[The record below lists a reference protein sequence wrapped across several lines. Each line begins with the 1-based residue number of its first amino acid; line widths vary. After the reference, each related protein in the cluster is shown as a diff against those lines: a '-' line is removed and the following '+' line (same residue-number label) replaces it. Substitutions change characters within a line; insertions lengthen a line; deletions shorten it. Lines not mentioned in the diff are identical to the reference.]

1 MIGEKLS
8 PVLEEIENAL
18 WEFEC
23 DYPQIRPDYTTE
35 GFRASCKIFMSAM
48 IDKSFEN
55 MQVKGL
61 SQQEA
66 ELEAQELGQELRQLV
81 LEHTGI
87 DTVDLYSETQ
97 TQF

>member
-18 WEFEC
+18 WEFEF
-23 DYPQIRPDYTTE
+23 DYPHIKPEYTTE
-35 GFRASCKIFMSAM
+35 GFRAACKIFMSAFP
-48 IDKSFEN
+48 DQLYEN
-55 MQVKGL
+55 MQVQGL
-61 SQQEA
+61 SQGEA
-66 ELEAQELGQELRQLV
+66 NIQALILGVSIRQLI
-81 LEHTGI
+81 LENTGI

>member
-8 PVLEEIENAL
+8 PVLEEIENGL
-18 WEFEC
+18 WDFEF
-23 DYPQIRPDYTTE
+23 DYPHIKHEYTTE
-35 GFRASCKIFMSAM
+35 GFRATCKIFMSA
-48 IDKSFEN
+48 ITDKMYEN
-55 MQVKGL
+55 MLVKGI

-66 ELEAQELGQELRQLV
+66 ELEAQQLGQEVRQLV

-87 DTVDLYSETQ
+87 DTIDLYSDKQ

>member
-18 WEFEC
+18 WEFEF
-23 DYPQIRPDYTTE
+23 DYPHIKPEYTTD
-35 GFRASCKIFMSAM
+35 GFRAACKIFMSAM
-48 IDKSFEN
+48 LDKMYEN
-55 MQVKGL
+55 MQVKGI
-61 SQQEA
+61 SQEEA
-66 ELEAQELGQELRQLV
+66 ELEAQQLGQELRQLV

>member
-18 WEFEC
+18 WDFEF
-23 DYPQIRPDYTTE
+23 DYPHIKPEYTTE
-35 GFRASCKIFMSAM
+35 GFRAACKIFMSAM
-48 IDKSFEN
+48 MDKSFEN
-55 MQVKGL
+55 MQVKGI
-61 SQQEA
+61 SQLEA
-66 ELEAQELGQELRQLV
+66 ELEAQQLGQELRQLV

>member
-18 WEFEC
+18 WDFEF
-23 DYPQIRPDYTTE
+23 DYPQIRPEYTTE
-35 GFRASCKIFMSAM
+35 GFRAACKIFMSA
-48 IDKSFEN
+48 ITDKMYEN
-55 MQVKGL
+55 MLVKGI

-66 ELEAQELGQELRQLV
+66 ELEAQQLGQEVRHLV
-81 LEHTGI
+81 LLHTGI
-87 DTVDLYSETQ
+87 DTIDLYSDKQ